1 MREGS
6 SELSAE
12 ILPEKSQLRKKMNSI
27 KRLTDQGKQKGCSY
41 KGLLEACRKQW
52 AQLSK
57 EENISLL
64 LLENHER
71 CPEASLIIYSTRVGK
86 CWWKFMGPKTAKP
99 DSKNLNSFTMCTSSV
114 GKLWGTTHRK
124 LQILVI
130 VWKGPDTVNIQIAY
144 LNHLRFEL
152 HYGFYS

>member
-12 ILPEKSQLRKKMNSI
+12 ILPKKSQLRKKMNSS

-57 EENISLL
+57 EESIYIL
-64 LLENHER
+64 LLENHEH
-71 CPEASLIIYSTRVGK
+71 CPETSLITYSMSWEVLMKIHGLQ
-86 CWWKFMGPKTAKP
+86 
-99 DSKNLNSFTMCTSSV
+99 DSKNGLIQKTPTHSLCTSSV
-114 GKLWGTTHRK
+114 GKLWSTTHRK
-124 LQILVI
+124 LQILII

-144 LNHLRFEL
+144 LRFGL
-152 HYGFYS
+152 QFYS

>member
-12 ILPEKSQLRKKMNSI
+12 ILPKKSQLRKKLNSS

-41 KGLLEACRKQW
+41 KGLLEAYRKQW

-57 EENISLL
+57 EESIYIL
-64 LLENHER
+64 LLENHEH
-71 CPEASLIIYSTRVGK
+71 CPETSLITYSMSWEVLIKIHGLQ
-86 CWWKFMGPKTAKP
+86 
-99 DSKNLNSFTMCTSSV
+99 DSKNGLIQKTPTHSLCTSSV
-114 GKLWGTTHRK
+114 GKLWGTMHRK
-124 LQILVI
+124 LQILII

-144 LNHLRFEL
+144 LRFRL
-152 HYGFYS
+152 H